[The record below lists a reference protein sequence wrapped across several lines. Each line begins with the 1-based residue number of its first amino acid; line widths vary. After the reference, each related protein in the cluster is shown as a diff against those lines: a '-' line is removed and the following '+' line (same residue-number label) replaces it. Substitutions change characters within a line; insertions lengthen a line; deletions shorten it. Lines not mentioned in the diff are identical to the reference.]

1 MSVTVKVNGTDNSLV
16 HKGST
21 GMAKCTAPDVCKTP
35 SPGGPVPVP
44 YPVIISM
51 SSDLENGTT
60 TVKADGGNMIA
71 IKGSDFSR
79 CSGDEA
85 GTAGG
90 VKSNVNM
97 KEATWIL
104 YSFDVKMDGANACRK
119 TDKMMMNH
127 ENTVCM
133 SGEDQA
139 PEKLEPL
146 DLNIDCKEKK
156 DPKKTDPPWDDCM
169 VAQLCQ
175 MVKEFNAID
184 KKKLVKQDPSPRGTK
199 PYKDQLSSFMDN
211 FESLVN
217 TKPPNEE
224 AIKSQFYN
232 PGPPNEDCAY
242 KKWNKGGR
250 NPRPSGRGT
259 GKFNPDHTHPAGL
272 GGSLQG
278 ISGLKW
284 AEARVNMTAG
294 PAMNTFDPDKHS
306 TMTASKCCT

>member
-1 MSVTVKVNGTDNSLV
+1 MAVTVKVNGTDNTLV

-60 TVKADGGNMIA
+60 TVKADGGNMCA

-79 CSGDEA
+79 CSGDEP

-119 TDKMMMNH
+119 SDKMMMNH

-133 SGEDQA
+133 AGEDQMTESLKELKDIMCKCDKDVN
-139 PEKLEPL
+139 EKADKSKETCPSLGAAKHKCCDDAIKNSKNPNLKGEQGYKNGQPFTNGPRERQAGEAFFAH
-146 DLNIDCKEKK
+146 LNRI
-156 DPKKTDPPWDDCM
+156 
-169 VAQLCQ
+169 
-175 MVKEFNAID
+175 
-184 KKKLVKQDPSPRGTK
+184 RGTLWPDAQVVIGGK
-199 PYKDQLSSFMDN
+199 PKLIDFKFACPEGVGTRKPGEAPFSTGDTIPDWTPGKGGKPGQEQKYKDL
-211 FESLVN
+211 
-217 TKPPNEE
+217 TK
-224 AIKSQFYN
+224 
-232 PGPPNEDCAY
+232 D
-242 KKWNKGGR
+242 
-250 NPRPSGRGT
+250 
-259 GKFNPDHTHPAGL
+259 L
-272 GGSLQG
+272 GGD
-278 ISGLKW
+278 
-284 AEARVNMTAG
+284 
-294 PAMNTFDPDKHS
+294 PNTEEGKPEIMKNTD
-306 TMTASKCCT
+306 C